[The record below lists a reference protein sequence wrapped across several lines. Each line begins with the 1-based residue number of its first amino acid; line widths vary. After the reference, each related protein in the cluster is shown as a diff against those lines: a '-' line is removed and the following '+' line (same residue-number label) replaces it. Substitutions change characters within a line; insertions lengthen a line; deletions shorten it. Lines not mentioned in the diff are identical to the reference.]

1 VRASLPDD
9 EAAWPAALHDT
20 LGLAIARSI
29 IDAHHGS
36 VHVESEPG
44 IGTTVRMSLPRACPK
59 P

>member
-1 VRASLPDD
+1 MFLAICQG
-9 EAAWPAALHDT
+9 

-36 VHVESEPG
+36 VHVRSEPG
-44 IGTTVRMSLPRACPK
+44 IGTTVRLTLPK